1 MAIRN
6 YVRDTI
12 ITGFEI
18 TRATH
23 NKVPMLLLSNPG
35 LAKTTII
42 NEIAQHEGMR
52 VVSLIG
58 SGFENNEILGFQVN
72 EEGKDYLTT
81 KNPTWY
87 QTILNN
93 KKEGISTILF
103 IDEISVCPSLVQGAL
118 YRLIFERTIGNGK
131 MLPEDTVIISAGNY
145 KANLPSYCDITAP
158 ALNRFCII
166 NLESPDFHSFLDEFS
181 QNEEE
186 RFAEWPVFN
195 HDSGRFEEF
204 MPKASAAAKKMM
216 EEVFE
221 CYSDSRDNSKGF
233 LDIRNKDFAPCFE
246 GIYSKYGQV
255 YNFISGR
262 TYFYLQQGIAAC
274 AALNVPLN
282 PAKNPFVD
290 RLVEGLIGAGT
301 ATFNDANQCKAYIKT
316 VADKVRYIIKYL
328 KNNETGV
335 LFDKADIFGDAK
347 TIADKVEKLE
357 LYIDGTQANDVDT
370 RKALGELYSQIIE
383 TYDTDSHKWLE
394 KNIGA
399 AVDEGKRQVAYSNF
413 VADIAAVD
421 TLVKLC
427 ENLPQNAEVEVAKT
441 GLQKIVDNFKFY
453 AETVA

>member
-6 YVRDTI
+6 YIRDTI

-35 LAKTTII
+35 LAKTTIMS
-42 NEIAQHEGMR
+42 EIAQHEGMR

-72 EEGKDYLTT
+72 EPNWDYLIT

-87 QTILNN
+87 QTILDNE
-93 KKEGISTILF
+93 KEGIASILF

-131 MLPEDTVIISAGNY
+131 MLPDDCVIVSAGNY

-181 QNEEE
+181 EDEEE
-186 RFAEWPVFN
+186 RMADWPVFN
-195 HDSGRFEEF
+195 HDKNRLPNA
-204 MPKASAAAKKMM
+204 MKNASKEIKTMM

-246 GIYSKYGQV
+246 GIYSRHGQV

-262 TYFYLQQGIAAC
+262 TYYYLQQAVAAC
-274 AALNVPLN
+274 AQLNVPLN
-282 PAKNPFVD
+282 PNKNPFVD
-290 RLVEGLIGAGT
+290 RMVEGLVGAGT
-301 ATFNDANQCKAYIKT
+301 ATFNDAAQCEAYIKSVT
-316 VADKVRYIIKYL
+316 EKVRQIIKRLKNGEAPVTGGEDIFAGATSVADKVGRLSLYL
-328 KNNETGV
+328 
-335 LFDKADIFGDAK
+335 
-347 TIADKVEKLE
+347 
-357 LYIDGTQANDVDT
+357 DGTRTNTMDT
-370 RKALGELYSQIIE
+370 RRALGDIYTQVMNE
-383 TYDTDSHKWLE
+383 YD
-394 KNIGA
+394 KNPHEYLDKIMGA
-399 AVDEGKRQVAYSNF
+399 SVDEEQRKVNYAAF
-413 VADIAAVD
+413 VADITSVE
-421 TLVKLC
+421 TLIDICKS
-427 ENLPQNAEVEVAKT
+427 LPQNSEVQVAQSGLEKVAE
-441 GLQKIVDNFKFY
+441 QFKFY
-453 AETVA
+453 AEFVA

>member
-1 MAIRN
+1 MAIKN
-6 YVRDTI
+6 FVRDTI
-12 ITGFEI
+12 ITGFEV

-42 NEIAQHEGMR
+42 NEIAEHEGMK

-72 EEGKDYLTT
+72 EPGIDHLIT

-87 QTILNN
+87 QTILDN
-93 KKEGISTILF
+93 KEAGFSTILF

-131 MLPEDTVIISAGNY
+131 MLPEDCVIISAGNY

-181 QNEEE
+181 QSEEE
-186 RFAEWPVFN
+186 RVADWPEFS
-195 HDSGRFEEF
+195 HEAGRFESL
-204 MPKASAAAKKMM
+204 MKKASIEVKAMM

-221 CYSDSRDNSKGF
+221 CYSDNHDNSKGF

-246 GIYSKYGQV
+246 GIYSKHGQV

-262 TYFYLQQGIAAC
+262 TFFYLQQGVAAC

-282 PAKNPFVD
+282 PSKNPFVD
-290 RLVEGLIGAGT
+290 RLVEGLVGAGT
-301 ATFNDANQCKAYIKT
+301 ATFNDANQCKAYIKSVT
-316 VADKVRYIIKYL
+316 EKVRQIIKRL
-328 KNNETGV
+328 KNNEAPVTGGE
-335 LFDKADIFGDAK
+335 DIFKDAK
-347 TIADKVEKLE
+347 SISDKVAALS
-357 LYIDGTQANDVDT
+357 LYIDGTRANAVDT
-370 RKALGELYSQIIE
+370 RRALGELYSQILDAYE
-383 TYDTDSHKWLE
+383 GNPHEWLS
-394 KNIGA
+394 KNLG
-399 AVDEGKRQVAYSNF
+399 EGVEENARKVAYANF
-413 VADIAAVD
+413 VADINAIQ
-421 TLVKLC
+421 TLISICKS
-427 ENLPQNAEVEVAKT
+427 LPQNTEVITAQTNFE
-441 GLQKIVDNFKFY
+441 KIVNNFKFY
-453 AETVA
+453 AEYIA